1 MKQYAYHCTN
11 VDPQLIIAD
20 GFKATEKGYTGTNV
34 LKHFY
39 KQYLPKNPMF
49 VSSLKAKV
57 WDPKAKYCMKVDI
70 SGLKKYPDFGHLL
83 DFGAYFDEECFWW
96 ENEVELQYWL
106 VSRDETKRRLAD
118 FVLNQLNDGVLYSAD
133 FTGEMSFN
141 ILGTCAIDGDQLNAS
156 RIIEVK
162 SH

>member
-1 MKQYAYHCTN
+1 
-11 VDPQLIIAD
+11 
-20 GFKATEKGYTGTNV
+20 
-34 LKHFY
+34 
-39 KQYLPKNPMF
+39 MF

-70 SGLKKYPDFGHLL
+70 SGLKKYPDFGHLI

-96 ENEVELQYWL
+96 ENEVELQHWL
-106 VSRDETKRRLAD
+106 ASIDETKRRLAD
-118 FVLNQLNDGVLYSAD
+118 FVLNQLDDGVLYAAD

-141 ILGTCAIDGDQLNAS
+141 ILGTCAIDGNQLNAN